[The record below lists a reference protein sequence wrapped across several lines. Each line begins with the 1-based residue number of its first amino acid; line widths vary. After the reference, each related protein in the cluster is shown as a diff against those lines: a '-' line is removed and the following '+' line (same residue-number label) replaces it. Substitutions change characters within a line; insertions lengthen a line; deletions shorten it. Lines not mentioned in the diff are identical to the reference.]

1 MRWDETVTA
10 MVRDGDDSGRGITES
25 IRRSISSAKRQFERQ
40 DLAAFALLF
49 AGATVFPFLPGIGG
63 WMASQA
69 ALVIVFIVAA
79 QGVSILT
86 GYTGLVTVGH
96 GGFFA
101 IGAYTAALFS
111 QYVMVELSISIVLA
125 AIVAGLIGFGLGL
138 IFLRLSGA
146 FLAIGTLG
154 FAFFVGTVVNNVSI
168 FRGRE
173 GIFIGKNQLFGVA
186 LGDRGLYLVALG
198 TLLLTTLL
206 IFCLVRSSVG
216 RALMALR
223 DAEKAAES
231 CGINRVIYRTFAF
244 AMSAAITGV
253 AGALSAH
260 LSGYVSAE
268 DYKNIWYS
276 VDFLVATVVGGSA
289 LMMGPFIG
297 GAFIVMVPFFL
308 EEMADFAFIL
318 KGVVL
323 IAVLLLAPAGVAD
336 LMARPIR
343 ALRRRKLEKI
353 AADATSR
360 SRSLATPRPAGGMT

>member
-1 MRWDETVTA
+1 MRWAETVTS
-10 MVRDGDDSGRGITES
+10 MVQDEDDVGRGLAVS

-40 DLAAFALLF
+40 NLATFALLF
-49 AGATVFPFLPGIGG
+49 VGAAVFPFLPGIGG

-69 ALVIVFIVAA
+69 ALVIVFVIAA

-111 QYVMVELSISIVLA
+111 QYVIVDVSASIVLA
-125 AIVAGLIGFGLGL
+125 GIIAGSIGFGLGL

-154 FAFFVGTVVNNVSI
+154 FAFFVGTIVNNVPI
-168 FRGRE
+168 FQGRD
-173 GIFIGKNQLFGVA
+173 GIFIDKNHMLGFA
-186 LGDRGLYLVALG
+186 LDDRGLYLVALG
-198 TLLLTTLL
+198 TLLLTTLF
-206 IFCLVRSSVG
+206 IFCLVRSSMG

-231 CGINRVIYRTFAF
+231 CGINRLIYRTFAF
-244 AMSAAITGV
+244 AVSAAITGI

-318 KGVVL
+318 KGAVL
-323 IAVLLLAPAGVAD
+323 IAILLLAPAGIAD
-336 LMARPIR
+336 LLARPIR
-343 ALRRRKLEKI
+343 ALRRHKLERI
-353 AADATSR
+353 AAEMTAR
-360 SRSLATPRPAGGMT
+360 APRRTNPRVVGSIT

>member
-1 MRWDETVTA
+1 MRENALPPTLPQRSDA
-10 MVRDGDDSGRGITES
+10 RDHGAAGATRLLIA
-25 IRRSISSAKRQFERQ
+25 SAKRQFERQ
-40 DLAAFALLF
+40 NLAGIFLLF
-49 AGATVFPFLPGIGG
+49 AGAVAFPFLPGVGG

-69 ALVIVFIVAA
+69 ALVVLFIVAA

-111 QYVMVELSISIVLA
+111 HYVVVDLAASIVLA
-125 AIVAGLIGFGLGL
+125 ALIAGLIGFALGL

-154 FAFFVGTVVNNVSI
+154 FAFFVGTIVNNVPV
-168 FRGRE
+168 FHGRD
-173 GIFIGKNQLFGVA
+173 GIFIEKNHILGFA
-186 LGDRGLYLVALG
+186 LADRGFYLVALG
-198 TLLLTTLL
+198 TLALTTLF
-206 IFCLVRSSVG
+206 IFCLVNSAVG

-231 CGINRVIYRTFAF
+231 CGVNRLLYRTLAF
-244 AMSAAITGV
+244 ALSAAITGI

-260 LSGYVSAE
+260 LTGYVSAE

-276 VDFLVATVVGGSA
+276 VDILVATVVGGSA
-289 LMMGPFIG
+289 LMMGPFVG

-318 KGVVL
+318 KGAVL

-336 LMARPIR
+336 LLARPIR
-343 ALRRRKLEKI
+343 AFRRRKLEKI
-353 AADATSR
+353 AADPSSR
-360 SRSLATPRPAGGMT
+360 SSGLPTPRAAGGLP